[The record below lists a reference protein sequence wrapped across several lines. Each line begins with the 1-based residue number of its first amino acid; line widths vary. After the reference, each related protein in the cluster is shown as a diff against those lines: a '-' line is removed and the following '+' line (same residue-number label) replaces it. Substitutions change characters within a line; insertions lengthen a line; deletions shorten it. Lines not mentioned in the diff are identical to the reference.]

1 MNLLFDFDDLVIE
14 PAVLSKI
21 SSRSEINPF
30 NFMGNLPI
38 MTAPMDTV
46 VGENNFHI
54 FKENLI
60 MPVLPRIPNP
70 NSNWFDT
77 SIFLSY
83 SLQDFDEIFLKNTI
97 EVKNGERLMVLIDVA
112 NGHMENLYE
121 LAKKGKNKSK
131 KKR

>member
-1 MNLLFDFDDLVIE
+1 MNENMNLLFDFDDLLIE

-21 SSRSEINPF
+21 TSRSEINPH
-30 NFMGNLPI
+30 NIMGKLPI

-54 FKENLI
+54 FKENKI
-60 MPVLPRIPNP
+60 MPVLPRIPNA
-70 NSNWFDT
+70 NVNWFDT

-121 LAKKGKNKSK
+121 LAKKKRK
-131 KKR
+131 K